1 MMCTGAPLTRLDK
14 LLANRGAGSRKQ
26 VDSMIRAGLVSL
38 DGQVV
43 GKMGAKLKVPESAA
57 PLVDGVPY
65 PPLPLLVAYH
75 KPVGVHSTMKD
86 ERGRPCL
93 SHVLPPSW
101 QQLHP
106 IGRLDADTSGL
117 LLFSSDG
124 DLTHRLLHPKYEVE
138 REYVATVENVVDD
151 EALGVALRVGVET
164 IEDGQPFVVQ
174 GKLLEVSGADVRLV
188 VKEGKHRMVRRMLAN
203 CGHPVLELRRE
214 RYGDIWLGDLQESD
228 SREITGDGIEW
239 AKRMLTR

>member
-1 MMCTGAPLTRLDK
+1 M
-14 LLANRGAGSRKQ
+14 
-26 VDSMIRAGLVSL
+26 
-38 DGQVV
+38 
-43 GKMGAKLKVPESAA
+43 
-57 PLVDGVPY
+57 
-65 PPLPLLVAYH
+65 
-75 KPVGVHSTMKD
+75 
-86 ERGRPCL
+86 
-93 SHVLPPSW
+93 
-101 QQLHP
+101 
-106 IGRLDADTSGL
+106 
-117 LLFSSDG
+117 
-124 DLTHRLLHPKYEVE
+124 
-138 REYVATVENVVDD
+138 ATVENVVDD